1 MCKEQLVYSRRGV
14 SCPFR
19 VPMTQGHPESTGIR
33 NIGRASE
40 IARFTDGGIDVRIEW
55 PDEALMVAITVS
67 RDESAFAVLYDR
79 YVDLVYSASLRVLAD
94 AQLAEDTT
102 QDVFVRLWRRPE
114 TFISERGKFLSWLMS
129 VARNRAVD
137 ELRARGRRRKR
148 EGGPLGEPDEASTP
162 LFAGECEDPPR
173 SAELHEAQVLVRRA
187 LTGLPVDQQR
197 ALELAYF
204 RGMTQQEIAFTL
216 HEPLGTVKTRIRLGM
231 QKLRRA
237 LEQQV

>member
-1 MCKEQLVYSRRGV
+1 
-14 SCPFR
+14 
-19 VPMTQGHPESTGIR
+19 MTEGHPESTGIR
-33 NIGRASE
+33 NIGRASD
-40 IARFTDGGIDVRIEW
+40 IAHSADAEFAVRVEW

-67 RDESAFAVLYDR
+67 RDETAFAVLYER

-94 AQLAEDTT
+94 AGLAEDTA

-114 TFISERGKFLSWLMS
+114 TFIAERGKFLSWLMS
-129 VARNRAVD
+129 VTRNRAVD

-148 EGGPLGEPDEASTP
+148 EGGSLGEPDEASTP
-162 LFAGECEDPPR
+162 MFATEVEDPPR
-173 SAELHEAQVLVRRA
+173 SAELHEEQVLVRHA
-187 LTGLPVDQQR
+187 LTCLPPDQQR

-204 RGMTQQEIAFTL
+204 RGMTQQEIATVL

-237 LEQQV
+237 LEPRV

>member
-1 MCKEQLVYSRRGV
+1 
-14 SCPFR
+14 
-19 VPMTQGHPESTGIR
+19 MTQGHPESTGIR

-40 IARFTDGGIDVRIEW
+40 FARSADAGFAVRIEW
-55 PDEALMVAITVS
+55 PDEALMAAITIS

-94 AQLAEDTT
+94 VGLAEDST

-114 TFISERGKFLSWLMS
+114 TFIAERGKFLSWLMS
-129 VARNRAVD
+129 VTRNRAVD

-148 EGGPLGEPDEASTP
+148 EGGPLGEPDEGSTP
-162 LFAGECEDPPR
+162 LFASECEDPPR
-173 SAELHEAQVLVRRA
+173 SAEVHEEQVLVRHA
-187 LTGLPVDQQR
+187 LTCLPAEQQR

-204 RGMTQQEIAFTL
+204 RGMTQQEIALVL